1 MKLIEDWRSAWKFLS
16 VQAQAIGV
24 AISSTY
30 AVLYDQLK
38 DNFPPKYMLVLTG
51 AVFLLGIAGRVIS
64 QDKLKDSAP

>member
-1 MKLIEDWRSAWKFLS
+1 MKLIDDWKGCWKFLS
-16 VQAQAIGV
+16 VQAQALGV

-38 DNFPPKYMLVLTG
+38 DNFPPKYMIALTG

-64 QDKLKDSAP
+64 QDKKEPPA